1 MQKIQPFARFRL
13 PITFLTT
20 VALACSSA
28 HKTPNTRPN
37 ILILMADDWNWPH
50 AEEVSDSN
58 LKTPTFER
66 IAREGIRFRNA
77 FVSSPSCT
85 PSRASLLTGLHPWQL
100 ETGVH
105 LWGALPAK
113 FQTYTDLLEAAGY
126 LVGYSGKGWGPGY
139 LEDSER
145 SYNPAGKIVVGPE
158 PGRPWDS
165 SDRVETF
172 EEFLSRRESNQPFH
186 FWFNT
191 SDPHRPYESM
201 SGINQGMKLEDVIV
215 PPTLPDTQ
223 ATRIDLTDYYYE
235 VERFDSEAG
244 KLIHHLEDTGEL
256 ENTIVVMTGDNGMP
270 FPRAKITLYDLGTK
284 VPLVI
289 RWPPRIQ
296 KGRVVDDFVTL
307 SDLAPTLLEAA
318 NLKPIEQMSATSF
331 LNTLEATENGLIN
344 DARTRV
350 FTGIEL
356 HCGRF
361 PIRSIRTTEY
371 LYVRNFEPDRSVALC
386 RDYWE
391 SDSGHSPTWLSVKL
405 LPKNSKMYQRI
416 AGQRAREE
424 LYDIRRDKYQLNNL
438 ALEPEFESI
447 RTDLWLE
454 LQTKLQETKDPR
466 IEGNHEEIFYIPHA
480 INEQNRN
487 N

>member
-1 MQKIQPFARFRL
+1 
-13 PITFLTT
+13 
-20 VALACSSA
+20 
-28 HKTPNTRPN
+28 
-37 ILILMADDWNWPH
+37 
-50 AEEVSDSN
+50 
-58 LKTPTFER
+58 
-66 IAREGIRFRNA
+66 
-77 FVSSPSCT
+77 
-85 PSRASLLTGLHPWQL
+85 
-100 ETGVH
+100 
-105 LWGALPAK
+105 
-113 FQTYTDLLEAAGY
+113 
-126 LVGYSGKGWGPGY
+126 
-139 LEDSER
+139 
-145 SYNPAGKIVVGPE
+145 
-158 PGRPWDS
+158 
-165 SDRVETF
+165 
-172 EEFLSRRESNQPFH
+172 
-186 FWFNT
+186 
-191 SDPHRPYESM
+191 
-201 SGINQGMKLEDVIV
+201 
-215 PPTLPDTQ
+215 
-223 ATRIDLTDYYYE
+223 
-235 VERFDSEAG
+235 
-244 KLIHHLEDTGEL
+244 
-256 ENTIVVMTGDNGMP
+256 MTGDNGMP

-318 NLKPIEQMSATSF
+318 NLEPIEQMSATSF